1 MVLGFLNTL
10 YIGFL
15 SFQILGLIYE
25 ASKDACMAKHGFKP
39 VHSQLYFE
47 FADFFFYTCWA
58 RIKQNF
64 QNKAVE
70 ELV

>member
-47 FADFFFYTCWA
+47 FADFFYTWWA
-58 RIKQNF
+58 RKKQKI

-70 ELV
+70 ELA

>member
-1 MVLGFLNTL
+1 MVLGFFNTF

-47 FADFFFYTCWA
+47 FADFFLHLLGQ
-58 RIKQNF
+58 K
-64 QNKAVE
+64 KAE
-70 ELV
+70 NSK